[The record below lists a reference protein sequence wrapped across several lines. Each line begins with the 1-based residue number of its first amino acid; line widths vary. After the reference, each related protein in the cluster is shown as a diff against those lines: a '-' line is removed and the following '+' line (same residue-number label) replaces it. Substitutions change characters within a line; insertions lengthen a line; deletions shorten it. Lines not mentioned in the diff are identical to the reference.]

1 VNDKASVQYPRL
13 EDLHRFYESAF
24 DSSVEAGL
32 RLARICEEQGEEKVA
47 DLLHMLEGAVYPDN
61 SQAME
66 GATFKALAYVA
77 HLYGLSHEE
86 RQKWYIVGQELPLSQ
101 AHVSYIT
108 KNVLARNKILS
119 DLEEMVKERG

>member
-1 VNDKASVQYPRL
+1 MDKARVQYPSP

-32 RLARICEEQGEEKVA
+32 KLAKVCEEQGEQKVA
-47 DLLHMLEGAVYPDN
+47 DLLYMLEGALYPGN

-66 GATFKALAYVA
+66 GATFKSLAYVA
-77 HLYGLSHEE
+77 HLYGLTHEE

-108 KNVLARNKILS
+108 RNIHTRNKILS